1 MSEKKLT
8 VKQLEAQ
15 IRAIDEMVGLLK
27 DRVTQLNAE
36 KRGLQAQKR
45 RQTAEA
51 AKKAG
56 TGSAS
61 TTKKAA
67 TTKKTTTPAKTTT
80 TKKTTTPAKSTAAKK
95 TTTRK
100 TTAKQEDPKDEN
112 LLGGVLDSLKDAGF
126 DAEDLLKSL
135 LGGDKK

>member
-45 RQTAEA
+45 RQTTEA

-61 TTKKAA
+61 TAKKAA
-67 TTKKTTTPAKTTT
+67 TAKK
-80 TKKTTTPAKSTAAKK
+80 TTPAKSTAAKKTTTAAKK

>member
-45 RQTAEA
+45 RQTTEA

-56 TGSAS
+56 TGSTS
-61 TTKKAA
+61 TTKKA
-67 TTKKTTTPAKTTT
+67 TTAKKTTA
-80 TKKTTTPAKSTAAKK
+80 AKSTAAKK

-100 TTAKQEDPKDEN
+100 TTAKQEDPKDES
-112 LLGGVLDSLKDAGF
+112 LLVGVLDSLKDAGF

>member
-45 RQTAEA
+45 RQTTEA

-56 TGSAS
+56 TGSTS
-61 TTKKAA
+61 TTKKA
-67 TTKKTTTPAKTTT
+67 TTAKKTTAAKSTAA
-80 TKKTTTPAKSTAAKK
+80 KKTTTPAKSTAAKK

-100 TTAKQEDPKDEN
+100 TTAKQEDPKDES
-112 LLGGVLDSLKDAGF
+112 LLVGVLDSLKDAGF